1 VSGGKFE
8 IRNPKSEIEWAGGM
22 RIVLVRLSAFGDI
35 VHTWPL
41 ACALREAQPRLIL
54 SWVVE
59 EPFRPL
65 VEGHPAVDQIVTTRT
80 RQWRRRP
87 WSAETRAEIAAL
99 KRRLHELQPDVA
111 LDPQGVLK
119 SAFVTRWTGA
129 PRRVGLAR
137 PWRRERLPGLAYTE
151 TICGAA
157 AGSHVVDTNLRIL
170 RAVDTP
176 PSPRRPP
183 DGAWLLE
190 RVDHRFPAGEWSAPY
205 AVVLPGTG
213 GAHKDVAVQTLA
225 EVSREISAALDLDV
239 VLVWGPGEESRAAA
253 VAEAGG
259 KRVRLAPSTDLDEL
273 AAVLGGASLVVG
285 GDTGPVHL
293 AASFGVPTVAVFLA
307 SDWRRNGPLGP
318 RTAVVSGAGESP
330 AGPSGSARALPLRPV
345 ASREIITAAIE
356 LIDKG

>member
-1 VSGGKFE
+1 MANPKSE
-8 IRNPKSEIEWAGGM
+8 IRNPKSEIERAGAM
-22 RIVLVRLSAFGDI
+22 RVVLVRLSAFGDI

-41 ACALREAQPRLIL
+41 ACALRQTQPRLHL

-59 EPFRPL
+59 EPFRRL
-65 VEGHPAVDQIVTTRT
+65 VEGHPAVDRVVTTRT

-87 WSAETRAEIAAL
+87 WSTQTRAEIATL
-99 KRRLHELQPDVA
+99 KSRFHELQPDVA

-119 SAFVTRWTGA
+119 SAFVTRSTGA

-151 TICGAA
+151 TVRGAA
-157 AGSHVVDTNLRIL
+157 DGAHVVDTNLAML
-170 RAVDTP
+170 RAFDLPLP
-176 PSPRRPP
+176 PRLSP
-183 DGAWLLE
+183 DGAWLLD
-190 RVDHRFPAGEWSAPY
+190 RVSHRLPAGGWSAPY

-213 GAHKDVAVQTLA
+213 GAHKNLAVQALA
-225 EVSREISAALDLDV
+225 EVSRGIAAESDLDV
-239 VLVWGPGEESRAAA
+239 VVAWGPGEESRAAA

-259 KRVRLAPSTDLDEL
+259 PRVRLAPPTDLEEL

-307 SDWRRNGPLGP
+307 SDWRRNGPLGA

-330 AGPSGSARALPLRPV
+330 GGPSGSARTFPVRPV
-345 ASREIITAAIE
+345 ASQEIISAALDVI
-356 LIDKG
+356 K

>member
-1 VSGGKFE
+1 
-8 IRNPKSEIEWAGGM
+8 M

-41 ACALREAQPRLIL
+41 ACALREAQPGLHL

-65 VEGHPAVDQIVTTRT
+65 VEGHPAVDSIMTTRT
-80 RQWRRRP
+80 RRWRRRP
-87 WSAETRAEIAAL
+87 WSPHTRAEITAL
-99 KRRLHELQPDVA
+99 KSRFHELQPDVA
-111 LDPQGVLK
+111 LDSQGVLK
-119 SAFVTRWTGA
+119 SAMVTRWTGA

-137 PWRRERLPGLAYTE
+137 PWRRELLPGLTYTE
-151 TICGAA
+151 TIDGAV
-157 AGSHVVDTNLRIL
+157 AGSHVVDTNLRL
-170 RAVDTP
+170 VRAVDGP
-176 PSPRRPP
+176 PSARRPP

-190 RVDHRFPAGEWSAPY
+190 RVGHRFPAGEWSTPY

-213 GAHKDVAVQTLA
+213 GAHKNLPVRALA
-225 EVSREISAALDLDV
+225 EVCRGIAADLDLDV
-239 VLVWGPGEESRAAA
+239 VAAWGPGEESRAVA

-259 KRVRLAPSTDLDEL
+259 ARARPAPPTDLEEL

-318 RTAVVSGAGESP
+318 RTTVVSGAAGSP
-330 AGPSGSARALPLRPV
+330 GRPSGSARTLPIHPIT
-345 ASREIITAAIE
+345 AQEIISASLE
-356 LIDKG
+356 LIDTG